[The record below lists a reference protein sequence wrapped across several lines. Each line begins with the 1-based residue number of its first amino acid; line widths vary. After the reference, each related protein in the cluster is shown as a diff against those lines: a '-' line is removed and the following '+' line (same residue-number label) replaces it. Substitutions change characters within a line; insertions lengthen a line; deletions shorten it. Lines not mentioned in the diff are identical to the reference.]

1 MYCKILKT
9 NSLEWQKI
17 LNLIKHDIYQLP
29 EYVALEAKRT
39 NTTPRAFLARDND
52 KIFFIPYLIRSCQD
66 IIDELQKESMIQ
78 QASLELETEIFDV
91 ISPYGYPGIL
101 LSEAAIKNGIFC
113 ILALEKFKNCLK
125 EQNICSG
132 FFRLHPI
139 LNQNFHNL
147 FAADTFLDNG
157 TTVSVDCTKDQQE
170 IWSDTKASHRN
181 KINRCLKKYGLTAK
195 ISKFSQGIDIFYQ
208 LYQETMARVVARD
221 IYYSFDS
228 EYFCQMDYFIGDRL
242 YLCLVESTSGEV
254 ASAGLYTECG
264 GIVQAAFGGISNNF
278 VKQSPSILEI
288 DTMRW
293 WAKEQS
299 YQYLHLGGGVGGS
312 EDSVYQF
319 KAGFSKLRHSF
330 STLRLIIDQNKY
342 DFLVNLKAKIKKI
355 NVADLKKS
363 NFFPAYRAA

>member
-1 MYCKILKT
+1 MHCKILET
-9 NSLEWQKI
+9 NSIEWQKI

-39 NTTPRAFLARDND
+39 NTTPRAFLAIDND

-66 IIDELQKESMIQ
+66 VVDKLQNKSIIQ
-78 QASLELETEIFDV
+78 QTNLELNTEIFDV
-91 ISPYGYPGIL
+91 ISPYGYPGIA
-101 LSEAAIKNGIFC
+101 LSETAIKDSNFC
-113 ILALEKFKNCLK
+113 VLALEKFQNCLK

-139 LNQNFHNL
+139 LNENL
-147 FAADTFLDNG
+147 QYLFIPDTFMDTG

-181 KINRCLKKYGLTAK
+181 KINRCRKKYGLTAK
-195 ISKFSQGIDIFYQ
+195 IHKFSQGIDIFYQ
-208 LYQETMARVVARD
+208 LYQETMARVVAKD
-221 IYYSFDS
+221 IYYSFNS
-228 EYFCQMDYFIGDRL
+228 EYFRQMAHLMGDRL
-242 YLCLVESTSGEV
+242 YLCLVESTSGEI

-293 WAKEQS
+293 WAKEQG

-330 STLRLIIDQNKY
+330 STLRLVIDQNKY
-342 DFLVNLKAKIKKI
+342 DFLVNLKAKIKNI
-355 NVADLKKS
+355 RVADLKKS

>member
-1 MYCKILKT
+1 MYCKVLET

-39 NTTPRAFLARDND
+39 NTTPRAFLAIDND
-52 KIFFIPYLIRSCQD
+52 KIFFVPYLIRSCQD
-66 IIDELQKESMIQ
+66 IIDKFQKESMIQ
-78 QASLELETEIFDV
+78 QASLELKTEIFDI

-101 LSEAAIKNGIFC
+101 LSEAAMEDSIFC
-113 ILALEKFKNCLK
+113 ILALENFQDYLK

-139 LNQNFHNL
+139 LNENL
-147 FAADTFLDNG
+147 QDLFTANTFTDNG
-157 TTVSVDCTKDQQE
+157 TTISVDCTKDKQE

-181 KINRCLKKYGLTAK
+181 KINRCLKKHGLTAK
-195 ISKFSQGIDIFYQ
+195 ISKFPQGIDIFCQ
-208 LYQETMARVVARD
+208 LYEETMARVIARD
-221 IYYSFDS
+221 IYYSFNS
-228 EYFCQMDYFIGDRL
+228 EYFKQMDCLMGDRL

-264 GIVQAAFGGISNNF
+264 GIIQAAFGGISNNF

-288 DTMRW
+288 DIMRW
-293 WAKEQS
+293 WSKEQG

-312 EDSVYQF
+312 EDSVYKF

-342 DFLVNLKAKIKKI
+342 DYLVKLKATI
-355 NVADLKKS
+355 NQIHVADLKKS